1 MLYVVIAEDIPH
13 SKARRDVARSTHMA
27 RMAQLQESGRLVI
40 SGPCLASDDP
50 DPATAGIFGSVII
63 AEFESLQAAR
73 EWAETDPYVAAGVWS
88 KLRVHPFHKGFP
100 R

>member
-1 MLYVVIAEDIPH
+1 MLYVLIAEDIPD
-13 SKARRDVARSTHMA
+13 SKARRDAARSTHMA
-27 RMAQLQESGRLVI
+27 RMAQLQASGKLVI

-50 DPATAGIFGSVII
+50 DPARAGIFGSVII

-73 EWAETDPYVAAGVWS
+73 EWAEADPYVSAGVWC
-88 KLRVHPFHKGFP
+88 KLVVHPFHKGFP